1 MMKEE
6 FEKIVGETVSNEDY
20 NVIEKVYINRYQY
33 CDYTI

>member
-20 NVIEKVYINRYQY
+20 NVIEKVYIWHL
-33 CDYTI
+33 

>member
-20 NVIEKVYINRYQY
+20 NVIEKVCERA
-33 CDYTI
+33 

>member
-20 NVIEKVYINRYQY
+20 DVVETVYIWHPFKK
-33 CDYTI
+33 